1 MTRFRK
7 VELSGGTAGRLY
19 LHSMPGR
26 YERLEDAWAEVR
38 GLGISTIICL
48 APLDEIREKSPE
60 YSKSIEIGTVPC
72 DVRRLPVCDYQGPD
86 DDRAFSE
93 LSGQVADL
101 LRRGEGILIHCGA
114 GVGRTGMFAIAAL
127 MGLGLSADEA
137 RRQVR
142 AAGSGPERP
151 AQEEA
156 LRRFGRLRHQAQE
169 R

>member
-1 MTRFRK
+1 MVSFRQ
-7 VELSGGTAGRLY
+7 VELPGGVAGRLY

-26 YERLEDAWAEVR
+26 YEPLEEAWAEVKR
-38 GLGISTIICL
+38 LGISTIICL

-60 YSKSIEIGTVPC
+60 YSKSIQTDAVPC

-93 LSGQVADL
+93 LSGRVADL

-127 MGLGLSADEA
+127 MTLGLSSDEA
-137 RRQVR
+137 RRQVK

-156 LRRFGRLRHQAQE
+156 LRRFGRVRDQAQE
-169 R
+169 